1 MTAVFM
7 EDLACVL
14 GLDVVI
20 VISGNSWGLPQS
32 FFLVVGFCFCMLG
45 PIRNRQRGDCLV
57 TGTGAH
63 LL

>member
-1 MTAVFM
+1 MTVVFM

-32 FFLVVGFCFCMLG
+32 FFGGWLWFLHA
-45 PIRNRQRGDCLV
+45 
-57 TGTGAH
+57 GTYQK
-63 LL
+63 LTEVIV

>member
-32 FFLVVGFCFCMLG
+32 FFWWLAFVFACWDLSEIDKEV
-45 PIRNRQRGDCLV
+45 IV
-57 TGTGAH
+57 
-63 LL
+63 